1 MPLDDLVSVI
11 ETLQQR
17 IRDHGAT
24 LRENET
30 RTRMALIDPLL
41 TALGWNVSNP
51 ALVTPEYGAGDGR
64 ADYALLDEGRPA
76 VLIEAKHLNEPLERA
91 RHQDQVF
98 GYARRSRIKFAGITD
113 GDTWVL
119 EDLSVF
125 EGEPRI
131 LDISIAPTPAY
142 ECALKFLMLWRPN
155 LASGQ
160 PVAANEPISGI
171 RSRPPTSVPLTED
184 PPESPVGYSP
194 LEEPVS
200 HTVEAEWRL
209 LSEYNPPV
217 GTDPPS
223 AMRFPDGTV
232 IEVVNWKQIT
242 MRSAE
247 WLHEQRLLTVDN
259 LPVLSGHRGFAA
271 NSEPVHRNGSP
282 MVTYEPIGKGEI
294 FINVHLSAKASREN
308 AKKLLQHCGVSPDAV
323 QLQVE
328 Q

>member
-41 TALGWNVSNP
+41 TALGWDVSDP

-64 ADYALLDEGRPA
+64 ADYALLNEGRPA
-76 VLIEAKHLNEPLERA
+76 ALIEAKHLNEPLERA

-113 GDTWVL
+113 GNIWVL

-131 LDISIAPTPAY
+131 LDISIENMPSY
-142 ECALKFLMLWRPN
+142 ECALKLLMLWRPN
-155 LASGQ
+155 LASAQ
-160 PVAANEPISGI
+160 PVQAEKPLFAFSLEPQATSASTVDVPLEFLSVPTHGATPQEPSGWI
-171 RSRPPTSVPLTED
+171 RLSEFNPPTGENAPSLIRFLDGSTAEIGSWKRIPLTTAQWL
-184 PPESPVGYSP
+184 YS
-194 LEEPVS
+194 
-200 HTVEAEWRL
+200 
-209 LSEYNPPV
+209 
-217 GTDPPS
+217 
-223 AMRFPDGTV
+223 
-232 IEVVNWKQIT
+232 Q
-242 MRSAE
+242 
-247 WLHEQRLLTVDN
+247 QLLTAEN
-259 LPVLSGHRGFAA
+259 IPVPSGTRGFAA
-271 NSEPVHRNGSP
+271 NSAPVHSNGSP
-282 MVTYEPIGKGEI
+282 MPTYESIGDGRI
-294 FINVHLSAKASREN
+294 FINVHLSARAAREN
-308 AKKLLQHCGVSPDAV
+308 AKKLLNHCGVDPSTV